1 MEKLHKY
8 CLSLILL
15 LLVGSLYSQTYTLSV
30 ENAEYQPLQGGTL
43 LVNDVWDNPELNV
56 SIGFPF
62 EYFTETV
69 QNLAATSGI
78 SYISLAAP
86 PVDDVFSLFIIYGAD
101 LVDRG
106 FLDSNSLS
114 PISRKVT
121 GSQGSRVFTIEYENA
136 GFYYD
141 LFTNGT
147 STDYVNFQ
155 MSLYEANGDIVFHFG
170 PNSVTMPELD
180 FLGLTG
186 PVVGLAENYDA
197 FHDVVL
203 GETLLLAG
211 DPGSPAVYT
220 NYQNVNLEGT
230 IPENTLYRFSREST
244 SAHEPVANKVS
255 HFLYPNPTTGLLQWS
270 GDVDTDL
277 ISTIQVYNVQGQLVA
292 NLNPAKSMDISNL
305 PSGMYAMRFQ
315 KDKVM
320 FTERIVRLPE

>member
-1 MEKLHKY
+1 MERMHKY

-43 LVNDVWDNPELNV
+43 LVNEAWDNPELNV

-62 EYFTETV
+62 EYFNETI

-78 SYISLAAP
+78 SYVTLGVP
-86 PVDDVFSLFIIYGAD
+86 PIDDIFSLFIIYGAD

-106 FLDSNSLS
+106 FLDSTFLS

-147 STDYVNFQ
+147 STDFVNFQ
-155 MSLYEANGDIVFHFG
+155 VSLYEANGDIVFHFG

-244 SAHEPVANKVS
+244 SAVEPVDDRES
-255 HFLYPNPTTGLLQWS
+255 HYLFPNPTSGSLHWS
-270 GDVDTDL
+270 QGFNTEL
-277 ISTIQVYNVQGQLVA
+277 ISNVQVFNAQGQLVE
-292 NLNPAKSMDISNL
+292 NLDPAKNMDISNL
-305 PSGMYAMRFQ
+305 PAGMYAMRFQ
-315 KDKVM
+315 KNNVM
-320 FTERIVRLPE
+320 YTERIVRKP

>member
-1 MEKLHKY
+1 MEKMHKY

-43 LVNDVWDNPELNV
+43 LVNEEWDNPELNV

-62 EYFTETV
+62 EYFNETI

-78 SYISLAAP
+78 SYVTLGVP
-86 PVDDVFSLFIIYGAD
+86 PIDDVFSLFIIYGAD

-106 FLDSNSLS
+106 FLDSTFLS

-170 PNSVTMPELD
+170 PSNVTMPELD
-180 FLGLTG
+180 FLGQTG
-186 PVVGLAENYDA
+186 PLMGLAQDYDA
-197 FHDVVL
+197 FHDIVL

-211 DPGSPAVYT
+211 DPASPSVLT
-220 NYQNVNLEGT
+220 NYQNVYLDGT

-244 SAHEPVANKVS
+244 SAVDPVDDNVS
-255 HFLYPNPTTGLLQWS
+255 HYLFPNPTSGSLHWS
-270 GDVDTDL
+270 RGFDTEL
-277 ISTIQVYNVQGQLVA
+277 ISNVQVYNVQGQLVG
-292 NLNPAKSMDISNL
+292 NLDPAKSMDISDL
-305 PSGMYAMRFQ
+305 PSGMYTMRFQ
-315 KDKVM
+315 MNNVM
-320 FTERIVRLPE
+320 YTERIVRLP